1 MKLQEDM
8 EFLES
13 VREDVRNDMHEIL
26 VHRRT
31 AEKEV
36 LMKAMGN
43 RWGSALGG
51 CRDSGKSR
59 QDRWR
64 PQQLRIRL
72 GRHSHRLVR
81 RMRRASTCGTK
92 PELSP

>member
-43 RWGSALGG
+43 RWGSALAA
-51 CRDSGKSR
+51 CAC
-59 QDRWR
+59 
-64 PQQLRIRL
+64 
-72 GRHSHRLVR
+72 VR
-81 RMRRASTCGTK
+81 VERVAI
-92 PELSP
+92 ELL